1 MAALLGCDA
10 VSLEYPTKV
19 ILKDVTLGVAEGD
32 RIGIV
37 GKNGDGKSTLLRC
50 LLELPS
56 PMRAG
61 SRIVATSVWACSAS
75 VMRLRYRYRASRCG
89 GRLPEYEWAASPVV
103 RSNFGWPDCRCPLGR
118 NRGELSGGQRRRVG
132 PCSPAYWRL

>member
-37 GKNGDGKSTLLRC
+37 GKNGDGLGKL
-50 LLELPS
+50 
-56 PMRAG
+56 
-61 SRIVATSVWACSAS
+61 
-75 VMRLRYRYRASRCG
+75 
-89 GRLPEYEWAASPVV
+89 AA
-103 RSNFGWPDCRCPLGR
+103 LG
-118 NRGELSGGQRRRVG
+118 
-132 PCSPAYWRL
+132 